1 MSRNTSVVAA
11 AVVVACAAGLWF
23 FLAKGDTAA
32 GAPAAGGRPGGGM
45 GAGGFRPTMTVEL
58 GKVTRGRVAENI
70 TVVGSLIGA
79 ATVELVPK
87 VSGRLESV
95 AVKLGD
101 RVTKGQLLGKLEDNE
116 IQEQARQTDASFEV
130 ARATVRQREADLKFA
145 ETSLDRTKNL
155 FSRNLVSRQT
165 LEDSQARTEAS
176 QAQVDLAKA
185 QFAQAQARRD
195 EVRIN
200 LANTRIISPV
210 NGFVGSRRL
219 DAGAYVSPN
228 APLLSVVDIQTVRI
242 VANLVERDL
251 GRVSTGMDASV
262 NVDAFPGEVFKG
274 RVARIAPV
282 LDPAT
287 RTAQMEV
294 EIPNE
299 SFRLKPGMYAR
310 VEFTVRQH
318 DQALIVPRNAVVD
331 IEGKRGVFVA
341 ENRVA
346 KFRPIEMGIVEG
358 DRSEILSG
366 VAENDAVVT
375 TGAGALRDGDPIQLM
390 GEGGRQGAPGGR
402 QGTAGSDNRGGQGA
416 GR

>member
-1 MSRNTSVVAA
+1 MVRNKTVMAVV
-11 AVVVACAAGLWF
+11 VVVACAAGLWYF
-23 FLAKGDTAA
+23 FAKGDTAA
-32 GAPAAGGRPGGGM
+32 GAPAAGGRPGAGM
-45 GAGGFRPTMTVEL
+45 GAGFRPTMTVEL
-58 GKVTRGRVAENI
+58 GTVTRGRVSENV

-79 ATVELVPK
+79 ATVDVVPK
-87 VSGRLESV
+87 VSGRLDSV

-101 RVTKGQLLGKLEDNE
+101 RVQKGQLLGKLEDNE

-145 ETSLDRTKNL
+145 EITLDRTKNL
-155 FSRNLVSRQT
+155 FARNLVSRQA

-185 QFAQAQARRD
+185 QFAQAQARRE

-200 LANTRIISPV
+200 LANTRIVSPV
-210 NGFVGSRRL
+210 NGFVASRRL

-228 APLLSVVDIQTVRI
+228 APLVSVVDIQTVRI

-251 GRVSTGMDASV
+251 THVSTGMDAAV

-274 RVARIAPV
+274 RVARIAPI

-294 EIPNE
+294 EIPNAD
-299 SFRLKPGMYAR
+299 FRLKPGMYAR

-318 DQALIVPRNAVVD
+318 DDALIVPRNAIVD
-331 IEGKRGVFVA
+331 LEGTRGVFVA
-341 ENRVA
+341 ENKVA
-346 KFRPIEMGIVEG
+346 RFRPVQMGIVQG
-358 DRSEILSG
+358 DKTEILTG
-366 VAENDAVVT
+366 VAEHDAVVT
-375 TGAGALRDGDPIQLM
+375 TGAGALRDGDPIQLVSQ
-390 GEGGRQGAPGGR
+390 GGRQGAPG
-402 QGTAGSDNRGGQGA
+402 APANRGAQSGQPG
-416 GR
+416 GRGR